1 MDLDKVIFTEEFE
14 DAVPVCSHA
23 GQMAEGGCIRGQF
36 GPSRRRLSMVKSQRD
51 VFTKAEASQAD
62 QMRVAGLQRE

>member
-14 DAVPVCSHA
+14 DAVPVCSHV

-51 VFTKAEASQAD
+51 VFTKA
-62 QMRVAGLQRE
+62 

>member
-23 GQMAEGGCIRGQF
+23 GQMAEGGCFRGQL
-36 GPSRRRLSMVKSQRD
+36 GRRLSMVKSQRD
-51 VFTKAEASQAD
+51 VFTKAETSQAD